1 MFSGFLD
8 FKFFFSFINIDVNIN
23 ILVCKIFVIYII

>member
-8 FKFFFSFINIDVNIN
+8 FKFLFSFININVNIN
-23 ILVCKIFVIYII
+23 SLVCKIFVIYII

>member
-8 FKFFFSFINIDVNIN
+8 FKFLFSFININVNIN